1 MAAASNSVTVID
13 YGMGNLHSVC
23 RALEHVGADPKLT
36 ESAADVRNARQLVL
50 PGVGAFKDGMA
61 ELAKRG
67 LVDALRD
74 YAKTG
79 RPLLGIC
86 LGMQMLFEE
95 SEEFGRH
102 EGLGLMRGAVR
113 AIPAHGSEGK
123 PHKIPHI
130 GWSRLSKPP
139 RAEWEGTLMN
149 AIPEG
154 VEAYFVHSYTAQ
166 PADEALRLADADY
179 DGCRV
184 SGVVRDGVI
193 YGCQFHP
200 EKSGPAGLQMLRS
213 FLALA

>member
-1 MAAASNSVTVID
+1 MTAVTVID

-23 RALEHVGADPKLT
+23 RALEHVGATPVLT
-36 ESAADVRNARQLVL
+36 ESPDTARAAAHLVL

-67 LVDALRD
+67 FVEALRD

-86 LGMQMLFEE
+86 LGMQMLFDE

-102 EGLGLMRGAVR
+102 EGLGLMPGAVR
-113 AIPAHGSEGK
+113 AIPAQGSDGT

-130 GWSRLSKPP
+130 GWNRLVPP
-139 RAEWEGTLMN
+139 AGVRWDGTLLKG
-149 AIPEG
+149 IPAGTE
-154 VEAYFVHSYTAQ
+154 VYFVHSYTAQ
-166 PADEALRLADADY
+166 PAREALRLADADY

-184 SGVVRDGVI
+184 SAVVRDGGI

-200 EKSGPAGLQMLRS
+200 EKSGPAGLQMLRN
-213 FLALA
+213 FLALETGR

>member
-1 MAAASNSVTVID
+1 MATVKVID

-23 RALEHVGADPKLT
+23 RALEHVGADAALT
-36 ESAADVRNARQLVL
+36 EKPEEIAAATHLVL

-67 LVDALRD
+67 FVDAVRA

-79 RPLLGIC
+79 KPLLGIC

-102 EGLGLMRGAVR
+102 EGLALMPGAVR
-113 AIPAHGSEGK
+113 AIPAQGADGK

-130 GWSRLSKPP
+130 GWNALVPP
-139 RAEWEGTLMN
+139 QGASWEGTLLSG
-149 AIPEG
+149 IPAG
-154 VEAYFVHSYTAQ
+154 TEAYFVHSFTAQ

-184 SGVVRDGVI
+184 SAVVREGRV

-200 EKSGPAGLQMLRS
+200 EKSGPAGLAMLRN
-213 FLALA
+213 FLALP